1 MKHTTAIIHLTIP
14 VTGPIN
20 RAIHAAHEA
29 LAVRHRELNDDI
41 RTHIRCGEDYSALYD
56 ERNKVED
63 DLIALA
69 EMMLR
74 YPA

>member
-1 MKHTTAIIHLTIP
+1 MNDFTTIIHLTIP

-41 RTHIRCGEDYSALYD
+41 MTHIRCGEDYSVLYD
-56 ERNKVED
+56 ERNQIED
-63 DLIALA
+63 DMIALA